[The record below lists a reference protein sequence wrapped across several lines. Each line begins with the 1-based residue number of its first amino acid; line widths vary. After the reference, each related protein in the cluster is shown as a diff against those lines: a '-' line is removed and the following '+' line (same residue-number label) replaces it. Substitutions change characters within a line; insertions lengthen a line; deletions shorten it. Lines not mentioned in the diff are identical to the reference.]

1 MTCHYLSL
9 SAKTMRLSLIVAIGS
24 SCAFASITTARA
36 QSTSPTAIDR
46 ANMDTT
52 CSACSD
58 FFDYANGGWL
68 RTAKIPASK
77 TGLGSFG
84 MLSDRNEAVVRSILD
99 DDAAAVHSAAVKPGT
114 NQWKVGMFY
123 ASCMDT
129 VGVAAR
135 GIEPLRPTLDAIGR
149 VKSSGDLVRV
159 FASSERRNG
168 LAPFA
173 ITPAP
178 DPKNVKE
185 TIVSA
190 NQGGLGLPD
199 REYYLKTD
207 ARSEEL
213 RMQYVAHVTRTL
225 ELIGEPATQ
234 AASDADRVV
243 ALETA
248 LARAALPRVAM
259 RDPNAVYH
267 KMSLAEFQRLTPH
280 IEWREYLSAVGG
292 ARATTVN
299 VRTPAFFTA
308 LDSLITTIPLDD
320 WKSYLRWH
328 AAASAAPTL
337 GPAFVAEDFHFNS
350 TVMRGVEEQEP
361 RWRRCATAT
370 NAALGWAV
378 GQEYVKRTFTPEART
393 RAAQMVDNLVSALR
407 ERIAQL
413 DWMSAATRRQ
423 ATAKLDAFLRK
434 VAYPDTWRDYSTLL
448 VKPGAYY
455 ENAAMAGEWNRH
467 RAWTRLG
474 KPVDRTEWTMVP
486 PTVNASYSP
495 SLNQI
500 QFPAGILQ
508 PPFFDP
514 DADDAVNYGGIGAVI
529 GHEMSH
535 GFDDQGRQFDAQG
548 NLRDWWTP
556 EDAAKYKVEAQ
567 RIVDQ
572 FNGYTV
578 VDSST
583 HVNGWLT
590 LGENIGDFGGLTVA
604 YAALQKALAARRA
617 RGEQIATIDGFT
629 PEQRFFLSW
638 AQIWREI
645 QRPQA
650 ERLQVATNPHS
661 PAKWRVN
668 GPLSNMPEF
677 KQAWGCK
684 DGDPM
689 VRPDSSRARI
699 W

>member
-1 MTCHYLSL
+1 
-9 SAKTMRLSLIVAIGS
+9 MRLLLIAAVCCSYAL
-24 SCAFASITTARA
+24 APMRNARA
-36 QSTSPTAIDR
+36 QSTSPNVIDR

-58 FFDYANGGWL
+58 FFDFANGGWL
-68 RTAKIPASK
+68 RTAKIPANK
-77 TGLGSFG
+77 TSLGSFG
-84 MLSDRNEAVVRSILD
+84 ILSDKNEAVVHAILE
-99 DDAAAVHSAAVKPGT
+99 DDANAIRSASVKPGT
-114 NQWKVGMFY
+114 SQWKVGTFY
-123 ASCMDT
+123 SSCMDSI
-129 VGVAAR
+129 GVAAR
-135 GIEPLRPTLDAIGR
+135 GIEPLRPTLNDISRIRTTA
-149 VKSSGDLVRV
+149 DLVRL
-159 FASSERRNG
+159 FAASEQRNG

-173 ITPAP
+173 ISPAP
-178 DPKNVKE
+178 DPKNNKE

-199 REYYLKTD
+199 REYYLKMD
-207 ARSEEL
+207 ARSDSL
-213 RMQYVAHVTRTL
+213 RQQYVEHIARML
-225 ELIGEPATQ
+225 ELVGE
-234 AASDADRVV
+234 AASQARDDANRVMS
-243 ALETA
+243 LETA

-267 KMSLAEFQRLTPH
+267 KMSIAEFQRTTPH
-280 IEWREYLSAVGG
+280 IDWRSYLAAVGG
-292 ARATTVN
+292 AHASTVN
-299 VRTPAFFTA
+299 VRTPSFFTA
-308 LDSLITTIPLDD
+308 LDSLLTTVPLDD
-320 WKSYLRWH
+320 WKVYLRWH

-337 GPAFVAEDFHFNS
+337 GPAFVAEDFRFNS

-361 RWRRCATAT
+361 RWRRCAAAT
-370 NAALGWAV
+370 SAALGWAV
-378 GQEYVKRTFTPEART
+378 GQEYVKRTFTPEARA
-393 RAAQMVDNLVSALR
+393 RAVQMVDNLVSALR
-407 ERIAQL
+407 ERIQQL
-413 DWMSAATRRQ
+413 DWMSAATKQQ

-434 VAYPDTWRDYSTLL
+434 VAYPDSWRDYSTLL

-455 ENAAMAGEWNRH
+455 ENVATAALWNR
-467 RAWTRLG
+467 RRGWSRLG

-486 PTVNASYSP
+486 PTVNANYSAT
-495 SLNQI
+495 LNQI

-514 DADDAVNYGGIGAVI
+514 NADDAVNYGGIGAVI

-556 EDAAKYKVEAQ
+556 DDAAKYKTEAQ

-572 FNGYTV
+572 FNGYTI
-578 VDSST
+578 VDSAT
-583 HVNGWLT
+583 HVNGRLT
-590 LGENIGDFGGLTVA
+590 LGENIGDLGGLTIA
-604 YAALQKALAARRA
+604 YAALERALAAKRA
-617 RGEQIATIDGFT
+617 RGEAIPATDGFT

-645 QRPQA
+645 QRPEA

-689 VRPDSSRARI
+689 VRPDSLRARI

>member
-1 MTCHYLSL
+1 MRAFLLL
-9 SAKTMRLSLIVAIGS
+9 SAIAGACALSPCRDLI
-24 SCAFASITTARA
+24 A
-36 QSTSPTAIDR
+36 QTPSAKPIDR
-46 ANMDTT
+46 TNLDTT

-68 RTAKIPASK
+68 RTAQIPATK
-77 TGLGSFG
+77 TSLGSFG
-84 MLSDRNEAVVRSILD
+84 LLSDRNEAVVHGILD
-99 DDAAAVHSAAVKPGT
+99 DDAAAIRAATVKPGT
-114 NQWKVGMFY
+114 NQWKIGTFY

-129 VGVAAR
+129 VGIAAR
-135 GIEPLRPTLDAIGR
+135 GIEPLRSTLDAIAAIN
-149 VKSSGDLVRV
+149 STADLVRV
-159 FASSERRNG
+159 FAAADRRSG
-168 LAPFA
+168 IAPFA
-173 ITPAP
+173 VGPSP
-178 DPKNVKE
+178 DPKNNQE

-190 NQGGLGLPD
+190 SQGGLGLPD

-207 ARSEEL
+207 TRSEEL
-213 RMQYVAHVTRTL
+213 RRQYVEHVSKML
-225 ELIGEPATQ
+225 QLIGEPQPQAT
-234 AASDADRVV
+234 ADADKVM
-243 ALETA
+243 ALESA

-280 IEWREYLSAVGG
+280 IDWHAYLAAVGG
-292 ARATTVN
+292 GRATTVN
-299 VRTPAFFTA
+299 VRTPSFFST
-308 LDSLITTIPLDD
+308 LDSLITGLPLED

-328 AAASAAPTL
+328 AASSGAPLL
-337 GPAFVAEDFHFNS
+337 GPSFVAEDFRFNS
-350 TVMRGVEEQEP
+350 TVMRGVQEQEP
-361 RWRRCATAT
+361 RWRRCAAAT

-378 GQEYVKRTFTPEART
+378 GQEYVKRNFTPEARA

-407 ERIAQL
+407 ERITQL
-413 DWMSAATRRQ
+413 DWMSPATKRQ
-423 ATAKLDAFLRK
+423 ATTKLDAFLRK
-434 VAYPDTWRDYSTLL
+434 VAYPDSWRNYSTLL
-448 VKPGAYY
+448 VRPGAYF
-455 ENAAMAGEWNRH
+455 ENVSSAAEWNR
-467 RAWTRLG
+467 RRGWERLG
-474 KPVDRTEWTMVP
+474 KPVDRTEWSMVP
-486 PTVNASYSP
+486 PTVNASYSAT
-495 SLNQI
+495 LNQI

-514 DADDAVNYGGIGAVI
+514 NADDAVNYGGIGAVI
-529 GHEMSH
+529 GHEMTH

-556 EDAAKYKVEAQ
+556 EDATKYKTEAQ

-572 FNGYTV
+572 FNAYTV
-578 VDSST
+578 IDSTT
-583 HVNGWLT
+583 HVNGRLT

-604 YAALQKALAARRA
+604 YAALEKALAARRA
-617 RGEQIATIDGFT
+617 RGEKIVPIDGFT

-645 QRPQA
+645 QRPEA
-650 ERLQVATNPHS
+650 ERLQVATNPHA

-689 VRPDSSRARI
+689 VRPDSLRPRI

>member
-1 MTCHYLSL
+1 
-9 SAKTMRLSLIVAIGS
+9 MRLRIFCSLTVAAALAPVDAG
-24 SCAFASITTARA
+24 A
-36 QSTSPTAIDR
+36 QAPATVTIDR

-52 CSACSD
+52 CSACTD

-77 TGLGSFG
+77 TSLGSFSL
-84 MLSDRNEAVVRSILD
+84 LSDRNEEAVHQILE
-99 DDAAAVHSAAVKPGT
+99 DDAAAVHNAKVKPGT
-114 NQWKVGMFY
+114 NPWKIGTFF

-129 VGVAAR
+129 IGIAAR
-135 GIEPLRPTLDAIGR
+135 GIEPLRPTLDAIAAAGTTA
-149 VKSSGDLVRV
+149 DLVRV
-159 FASSERRNG
+159 FGATDRRTG
-168 LAPFA
+168 IAPFSVS
-173 ITPAP
+173 PSV
-178 DPKNVKE
+178 DPKNSNE

-190 NQGGLGLPD
+190 GQGGLGLPD

-207 ARSEEL
+207 ARSETL
-213 RMQYVAHVTRTL
+213 RQQYSDHITNTMRLV
-225 ELIGEPATQ
+225 GESDAQ
-234 AASDADRVV
+234 AASDAVKV
-243 ALETA
+243 ISLETA

-267 KMSLAEFQRLTPH
+267 KMSLAEFQKLTPH
-280 IEWREYLSAVGG
+280 IDWHTYLSAVGG
-292 ARATTVN
+292 AKATTVN

-308 LDSLITTIPLDD
+308 LDSLMAAVPVDD
-320 WKSYLRWH
+320 WKAYLRWH
-328 AAASAAPTL
+328 AANAAAPTL
-337 GPAFVAEDFHFNS
+337 GPAFVAEDFRFNS
-350 TVMRGVEEQEP
+350 TVMRGVQEQEP
-361 RWRRCATAT
+361 RWKRCAAAT
-370 NAALGWAV
+370 NVALGWAV
-378 GQEYVKRTFTPEART
+378 GQEYVKRNFTPEARA

-413 DWMSAATRRQ
+413 DWMNAATKQQ

-434 VAYPDTWRDYSTLL
+434 VAYPDRWRDYSTLL
-448 VKPGAYY
+448 VKPGAYF
-455 ENAAMAGEWNRH
+455 ENTATASAWNRQ
-467 RAWTRLG
+467 RAWSRLG
-474 KPVDRTEWTMVP
+474 KPQDRTEWSMVP
-486 PTVNASYSP
+486 PTVNASYSA

-514 DADDAVNYGGIGAVI
+514 NADDAVNYGGIGAVI

-535 GFDDQGRQFDAQG
+535 GFDDQGRQYDAQG

-556 EDAAKYKVEAQ
+556 EDATKYKSAAQ

-572 FNGYTV
+572 FDAYTV
-578 VDSST
+578 IDSAT
-583 HVNGWLT
+583 HVNGRLT

-604 YAALQKALAARRA
+604 YAALEKALAARRA
-617 RGEQIATIDGFT
+617 RGEKIAAIDGFT

-638 AQIWREI
+638 AQIWREV
-645 QRPQA
+645 QRPEA
-650 ERLQVATNPHS
+650 ERLQIATNPHS
-661 PAKWRVN
+661 PGKWRVN

-689 VRPDSSRARI
+689 VRADSLRAKI

>member
-1 MTCHYLSL
+1 
-9 SAKTMRLSLIVAIGS
+9 MRLLLIATVCCAY
-24 SCAFASITTARA
+24 AFAPMRNAGA
-36 QSTSPTAIDR
+36 QTTSPNVIDR

-58 FFDYANGGWL
+58 FFDFANGGWL

-77 TGLGSFG
+77 TSLGSFG
-84 MLSDRNEAVVRSILD
+84 ILSDKNEAVVHAILE
-99 DDAAAVHSAAVKPGT
+99 DDANSIRSASVKPGT
-114 NQWKVGMFY
+114 SQWKVGTFY
-123 ASCMDT
+123 ASCMDS
-129 VGVAAR
+129 VGIAAR
-135 GIEPLRPTLDAIGR
+135 GIEPLRPTLSDISRIRTTA
-149 VKSSGDLVRV
+149 DLVRV
-159 FASSERRNG
+159 FATSEQRNG

-173 ITPAP
+173 IGPAP
-178 DPKNVKE
+178 DPKNNKQ

-190 NQGGLGLPD
+190 NQAGLGLPD

-207 ARSEEL
+207 ARSDSL
-213 RMQYVAHVTRTL
+213 RQQYLEHVARTL
-225 ELIGEPATQ
+225 ELVGETAAQ
-234 AASDADRVV
+234 ASDNANRVI

-267 KMSLAEFQRLTPH
+267 KMSIAEFQRTTPH
-280 IEWREYLSAVGG
+280 IDWRSYLAAVGG
-292 ARATTVN
+292 AHATTVN

-308 LDSLITTIPLDD
+308 LDSLLSAVPLDD
-320 WKSYLRWH
+320 WKAYLRWH

-337 GPAFVAEDFHFNS
+337 GPAFVAEDFRFNS
-350 TVMRGVEEQEP
+350 AVMRGVEEQEP
-361 RWRRCATAT
+361 RWRRCAAAT
-370 NAALGWAV
+370 NTALGWAV
-378 GQEYVKRTFTPEART
+378 GQEYIKRTFTPEARA
-393 RAAQMVDNLVSALR
+393 RAVQMVDNLVSALR
-407 ERIAQL
+407 ERIQQL
-413 DWMSAATRRQ
+413 DWMSAATKQQ

-455 ENAAMAGEWNRH
+455 ENVATATEWNR
-467 RAWTRLG
+467 RRGWSRLG

-486 PTVNASYSP
+486 PTVNANYSAT
-495 SLNQI
+495 LNQI

-514 DADDAVNYGGIGAVI
+514 NADDAVNYGGIGAVI

-556 EDAAKYKVEAQ
+556 EDAAKYKAEAQ

-572 FNGYTV
+572 FNAYTI
-578 VDSST
+578 VDSAT
-583 HVNGWLT
+583 HVNGRLT
-590 LGENIGDFGGLTVA
+590 LGENIGDLGGLTIA
-604 YAALQKALAARRA
+604 YAALEKALAGRRA
-617 RGEQIATIDGFT
+617 RGEAMPAIDGFT

-645 QRPQA
+645 QRPAA

-689 VRPDSSRARI
+689 VRPDTLRARI

>member
-1 MTCHYLSL
+1 
-9 SAKTMRLSLIVAIGS
+9 
-24 SCAFASITTARA
+24 
-36 QSTSPTAIDR
+36 
-46 ANMDTT
+46 MDTT
-52 CSACSD
+52 CAACSD
-58 FFDYANGGWL
+58 FFDFANGGWL
-68 RTAKIPASK
+68 RTAKIPANK
-77 TGLGSFG
+77 TSLGSFAL
-84 MLSDRNEAVVRSILD
+84 LSDKNEAVVHAILE
-99 DDAAAVHSAAVKPGT
+99 DDAAAIRSASVRPGAS
-114 NQWKVGMFY
+114 QWKVGVFY
-123 ASCMDT
+123 ASCMDSAGIT
-129 VGVAAR
+129 AR
-135 GIEPLRPTLDAIGR
+135 GIEPLRPTLGAIGR
-149 VKSSGDLVRV
+149 IGATADLVRV
-159 FASSERRNG
+159 FGASDQRNG

-173 ITPAP
+173 LTPSA
-178 DPKNVKE
+178 DPKNNKE

-207 ARSEEL
+207 ARSEDL
-213 RMQYVAHVTRTL
+213 RRQYVEHMARTL
-225 ELIGEPATQ
+225 ELVGESASQ
-234 AASDADRVV
+234 AASDADHVM

-248 LARAALPRVAM
+248 LAGAELPRVAM

-267 KMSLAEFQRLTPH
+267 KLSLAEFQRMTPH
-280 IEWREYLSAVGG
+280 IDWRGYLAAVGG
-292 ARATTVN
+292 AHATTVN

-308 LDSLITTIPLDD
+308 LDSLLTAVPLDD

-337 GPAFVAEDFHFNS
+337 GPSFVAEDFRFNS

-378 GQEYVKRTFTPEART
+378 GEEYVKRTFTSEARA
-393 RAAQMVDNLVSALR
+393 RAVQMVDNLVTALR

-413 DWMSAATRRQ
+413 DWMSAATKQQ

-434 VAYPDTWRDYSTLL
+434 VAYPDTWRDYSALL
-448 VKPGAYY
+448 IKPGAYY
-455 ENAAMAGEWNRH
+455 ENVAAAAEWNRR
-467 RAWTRLG
+467 RAWARLG

-486 PTVNASYSP
+486 PTVNANYSP
-495 SLNQI
+495 TLNQI

-514 DADDAVNYGGIGAVI
+514 NADDAVNYGGIGAVI

-535 GFDDQGRQFDAQG
+535 GFDDQGRQFDAEG
-548 NLRDWWTP
+548 NLRNWWTA
-556 EDAAKYKVEAQ
+556 EDAAKYKTEAQ

-572 FNGYTV
+572 FNAYTV
-578 VDSST
+578 VDSAT
-583 HVNGWLT
+583 HVNGRLT
-590 LGENIGDFGGLTVA
+590 LGENIGDLGGLTIA
-604 YAALQKALAARRA
+604 YSALEKALAAKRA
-617 RGEQIATIDGFT
+617 RGERIAAIDGFT

-645 QRPQA
+645 QRPEA

-668 GPLSNMPEF
+668 GPLSNMTEF

-689 VRPDSSRARI
+689 VRPDSLRARI

>member
-1 MTCHYLSL
+1 
-9 SAKTMRLSLIVAIGS
+9 MRLLLTLAVCCSYAAAPI
-24 SCAFASITTARA
+24 CTASA
-36 QSTSPTAIDR
+36 QSAAAGVIDR

-58 FFDYANGGWL
+58 FFDFANGGWL
-68 RTAKIPASK
+68 RTAKIPANK
-77 TGLGSFG
+77 TSLGSFG
-84 MLSDRNEAVVRSILD
+84 LLSDKNEAVVHAILE
-99 DDAAAVHSAAVKPGT
+99 DDAAAIRTASVRPGT
-114 NQWKVGMFY
+114 NQWKVGTFY
-123 ASCMDT
+123 ESCMDS
-129 VGVAAR
+129 VGIAAR
-135 GIEPLRPTLDAIGR
+135 GIEPLRPTLDAISR
-149 VKSSGDLVRV
+149 IKTTADLVRV
-159 FASSERRNG
+159 FAASEQRNG

-178 DPKNVKE
+178 DPKNNKE

-207 ARSEEL
+207 ARSDDL
-213 RMQYVAHVTRTL
+213 RHKYVEHIARTF
-225 ELIGEPATQ
+225 ELIGEPTSQ
-234 AASDADRVV
+234 ASADADRVV
-243 ALETA
+243 ALETS

-267 KMSLAEFQRLTPH
+267 KMSVAEFQRMTPH
-280 IEWREYLSAVGG
+280 IDWHSYLATVGG

-308 LDSLITTIPLDD
+308 LDSLLTAVPLDD
-320 WKSYLRWH
+320 WKTYVRWH
-328 AAASAAPTL
+328 AAASAAPML
-337 GPAFVAEDFHFNS
+337 GPTFVGEDFRFNS

-361 RWRRCATAT
+361 RWRRCAAAT
-370 NAALGWAV
+370 NSALGWAV
-378 GQEYVKRTFTPEART
+378 GQEYVKRTFTPEARA
-393 RAAQMVDNLVSALR
+393 RAVQMVDNLVSALR

-413 DWMSAATRRQ
+413 DWMSDATKHQ

-434 VAYPDTWRDYSTLL
+434 VAYPDAWRDYSALL
-448 VKPGAYY
+448 VKPRAYY
-455 ENAAMAGEWNRH
+455 ENVAAAAEWNRH
-467 RAWTRLG
+467 RGWARLG
-474 KPVDRTEWTMVP
+474 KPIDRTEWTMVP
-486 PTVNASYSP
+486 PTVNANYSP
-495 SLNQI
+495 TLNQI

-514 DADDAVNYGGIGAVI
+514 SADDAVNYGGIGAVI

-548 NLRDWWTP
+548 NLRDWWTA
-556 EDAAKYKVEAQ
+556 EDATKYKAQAQ

-572 FNGYTV
+572 FNAYTV
-578 VDSST
+578 VDSTT
-583 HVNGWLT
+583 HVNGRLT
-590 LGENIGDFGGLTVA
+590 LGENIGDLGGLTIA
-604 YAALQKALAARRA
+604 YAALEKALAAKRA
-617 RGEQIATIDGFT
+617 RGEPIAAIDGFT

-645 QRPQA
+645 QRPEAQ
-650 ERLQVATNPHS
+650 RLQVATNPHS

-684 DGDPM
+684 DDDPM
-689 VRPDSSRARI
+689 VRPDSVRARI

>member
-1 MTCHYLSL
+1 
-9 SAKTMRLSLIVAIGS
+9 
-24 SCAFASITTARA
+24 
-36 QSTSPTAIDR
+36 
-46 ANMDTT
+46 MDT
-52 CSACSD
+52 A
-58 FFDYANGGWL
+58 G
-68 RTAKIPASK
+68 I
-77 TGLGSFG
+77 
-84 MLSDRNEAVVRSILD
+84 
-99 DDAAAVHSAAVKPGT
+99 
-114 NQWKVGMFY
+114 
-123 ASCMDT
+123 
-129 VGVAAR
+129 AAR
-135 GIEPLRPTLDAIGR
+135 GIEPLRSTLAAMGAIN
-149 VKSSGDLVRV
+149 STSDLVRV
-159 FASSERRNG
+159 FAAADRRSG
-168 LAPFA
+168 MAPFA
-173 ITPAP
+173 VGPAP
-178 DPKNVKE
+178 DPRNNQE

-190 NQGGLGLPD
+190 SQGGLGLPD

-213 RMQYVAHVTRTL
+213 RRQYVDHVAKTL
-225 ELIGEPATQ
+225 QLIGESQSQ
-234 AASDADRVV
+234 ASADADKVM
-243 ALETA
+243 ALESS

-267 KMSLAEFQRLTPH
+267 KMPLGEFQRLTPH
-280 IEWREYLSAVGG
+280 IDWHTYLTAVGG
-292 ARATTVN
+292 SRATTVN

-308 LDSLITTIPLDD
+308 LDSLITGVPIEE
-320 WKSYLRWH
+320 WKTYLRWH
-328 AAASAAPTL
+328 AASSAAPLL
-337 GPAFVAEDFHFNS
+337 GPSFVAEDFRFNS
-350 TVMRGVEEQEP
+350 TVMRGVQEQEP
-361 RWRRCATAT
+361 RWRRCAAAT

-378 GQEYVKRTFTPEART
+378 GQEYVKRDFTPEARA

-413 DWMSAATRRQ
+413 DWMSPATKRQ

-434 VAYPDTWRDYSTLL
+434 VAYPDSWRDYSTLL
-448 VKPGAYY
+448 VRQGAYF
-455 ENAAMAGEWNRH
+455 ENTTSAGEWNR
-467 RAWTRLG
+467 RRGWARLG

-486 PTVNASYSP
+486 PTVNASYSAT
-495 SLNQI
+495 LNQI

-548 NLRDWWTP
+548 NLRDWWTA
-556 EDAAKYKVEAQ
+556 EDATKYKAEAQ

-572 FNGYTV
+572 FNAYTV
-578 VDSST
+578 IDSTT
-583 HVNGWLT
+583 HVNGRLT

-604 YAALQKALAARRA
+604 YAALEKALAARRA
-617 RGEQIATIDGFT
+617 RGEKIAAIDGFT

-645 QRPQA
+645 QRPEA
-650 ERLQVATNPHS
+650 ERLQVATNPHA

-677 KQAWGCK
+677 TQAWGCK

-689 VRPDSSRARI
+689 VRPDSLRPRI

>member
-1 MTCHYLSL
+1 
-9 SAKTMRLSLIVAIGS
+9 MRLRIFFSLIVTSALAAVVAG
-24 SCAFASITTARA
+24 AQAPTTV
-36 QSTSPTAIDR
+36 TIER

-52 CSACSD
+52 CSACTD

-77 TGLGSFG
+77 TSVGSFSL
-84 MLSDRNEAVVRSILD
+84 LSDRNEEAVHQILEK
-99 DDAAAVHSAAVKPGT
+99 DAAAVHNATVKPGT
-114 NQWKVGMFY
+114 NPWKVGTFY

-129 VGVAAR
+129 TGIAAR
-135 GIEPLRPTLDAIGR
+135 GIEPLRPTLNAIAATATTA
-149 VKSSGDLVRV
+149 DLVRV
-159 FASSERRNG
+159 FGATDRRAG
-168 LAPFA
+168 TAPFS
-173 ITPAP
+173 ISPSV
-178 DPKNVKE
+178 DPKNSNE

-190 NQGGLGLPD
+190 SQGGLGLPD

-207 ARSEEL
+207 ARSETL
-213 RMQYVAHVTRTL
+213 RQQYADHLTKTL
-225 ELIGEPATQ
+225 RLVGESDAQ
-234 AASDADRVV
+234 AATDAAKVIS
-243 ALETA
+243 LETA

-267 KMSLAEFQRLTPH
+267 KMSLAEFQKLTPH
-280 IEWREYLSAVGG
+280 IDWRTYLNAVGG
-292 ARATTVN
+292 AKTTTVN

-308 LDSLITTIPLDD
+308 LDSLVAAVPVDD
-320 WKSYLRWH
+320 WKAYLRWH
-328 AAASAAPTL
+328 AANAAAPTL
-337 GPAFVAEDFHFNS
+337 GPAFVAEDFRFNS

-361 RWRRCATAT
+361 RWKRCAAAT
-370 NAALGWAV
+370 NVALGWAV
-378 GQEYVKRTFTPEART
+378 GQEYVKRNFTPEGRA

-413 DWMSAATRRQ
+413 DWMSAATKQQ

-434 VAYPDTWRDYSTLL
+434 VAYPDAWRDYSTLL
-448 VKPGAYY
+448 VKPGAYF
-455 ENAAMAGEWNRH
+455 ENTATASAWNRQ
-467 RAWTRLG
+467 RAWSRLG
-474 KPVDRTEWTMVP
+474 KPQDRTEWSMVP

-514 DADDAVNYGGIGAVI
+514 NADDAVNYGAIGAVI

-535 GFDDQGRQFDAQG
+535 GFDDQGRQYDAKG

-556 EDAAKYKVEAQ
+556 EDATKYKSAAQ

-572 FNGYTV
+572 FDAYTV
-578 VDSST
+578 IDSTT
-583 HVNGWLT
+583 HVNGRLT

-604 YAALQKALAARRA
+604 YAALEKALAARRA
-617 RGEQIATIDGFT
+617 RGEKIAAIDGFT

-645 QRPQA
+645 QRPEA
-650 ERLQVATNPHS
+650 ERLQIATNPHS
-661 PAKWRVN
+661 PGKWRVN

-689 VRPDSSRARI
+689 VRPDSLRAKI